1 MGLGMA
7 PLGTE
12 PLTLSMRQDFGSR
25 KLCGGT
31 WLISALLNFLSYV
44 VIMVTIRGIRS
55 GLTERIEI

>member
-1 MGLGMA
+1 
-7 PLGTE
+7 
-12 PLTLSMRQDFGSR
+12 MRQDFGLR